1 MTDRNYNRVGTAGYS
16 GSCRLA
22 KGTAALSFGLSLI
35 HIYRLDY
42 DAGQRE
48 NVAWEHPELTEK
60 MERRIQEIL
69 KSGRTREDVPER
81 S

>member
-1 MTDRNYNRVGTAGYS
+1 MEQVDIETGASKDPQ
-16 GSCRLA
+16 L
-22 KGTAALSFGLSLI
+22 
-35 HIYRLDY
+35 YRLDY